1 MMTMMQKGTIA
12 KVAPS
17 SPEKILL
24 QFLFSPRPLM
34 ENMKFTRCVEWWSG
48 GDDGRCTLHMYD
60 GALAYPSARVL
71 LNPNHRYRRCF
82 FQIAT
87 TCPIRSTYLCIIH
100 ANGDSRVFVFLLSS
114 FWEILLFIPHT
125 GRQNHIG
132 SDEHYI
138 VLRSFPSS

>member
-60 GALAYPSARVL
+60 GASAYLSARVL

-82 FQIAT
+82 SQIAT
-87 TCPIRSTYLCIIH
+87 TCPICSTYV
-100 ANGDSRVFVFLLSS
+100 SYTQT
-114 FWEILLFIPHT
+114 EILLILCFFFLLFGKYYYSYRIRDAKIILVAMST
-125 GRQNHIG
+125 T
-132 SDEHYI
+132 
-138 VLRSFPSS
+138 